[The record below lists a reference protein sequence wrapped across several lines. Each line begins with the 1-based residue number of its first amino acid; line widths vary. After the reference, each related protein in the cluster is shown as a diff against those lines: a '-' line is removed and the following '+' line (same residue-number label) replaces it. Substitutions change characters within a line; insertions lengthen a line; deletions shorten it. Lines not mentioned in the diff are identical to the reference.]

1 MNDKTNEAERSR
13 APLSNDKTNEA
24 ERSRAPLSNDKTNEA
39 ERSRASFSNRK
50 TTLITLI
57 GVVVALG
64 VAAAWYFARPD
75 KVAGDE
81 TGAERQI
88 LYWTDPMVPGY
99 RSDKPGKSPFMD
111 MDLVPVY
118 ADAAGG
124 DSGAPVVSIRPG
136 FVQNFGVRTHKVTRG
151 GAAPVLAAQGY
162 LLHEG
167 GGLRVLVDAF
177 DRNTGW
183 VRAGLPA
190 EIRVPDLPGRQWSGV
205 VESARSDVDVG
216 ARSLTARVRITNP
229 DAALRPSLYA
239 EVLIRD
245 TARRDGK
252 ITVPREALIRTGS
265 RNAVVLAL
273 GDGRFQPV
281 EVVPGEESGDW
292 VEIRQGVKEGD
303 TVVTS
308 GQFLIDSEASVRASF
323 RRMESV
329 EK

>member
-1 MNDKTNEAERSR
+1 M
-13 APLSNDKTNEA
+13 
-24 ERSRAPLSNDKTNEA
+24 
-39 ERSRASFSNRK
+39 NRK
-50 TTLITLI
+50 TKLIALL
-57 GVVVALG
+57 GAVALLG
-64 VAAAWYFARPD
+64 VATAWYFPH
-75 KVAGDE
+75 
-81 TGAERQI
+81 TGPASDTKTERQV

-118 ADAAGG
+118 ANDAGG
-124 DSGAPVVSIRPG
+124 DSGAPVVTVRPE
-136 FVQNFGVRTHKVTRG
+136 FIQNFGVRTHKVTRG
-151 GAAPVLAAQGY
+151 GAAPVLTAQGY

-183 VRAGLPA
+183 GRAGLPA
-190 EIRVPDLPGRQWSGV
+190 GIRVPDLPGRQWSGV

-216 ARSLTARVRITNP
+216 ARSLTARIRITNP

-245 TARRDGK
+245 TARREAK
-252 ITVPREALIRTGS
+252 ITVPREALIRTGA

-273 GDGRFQPV
+273 DGGRFQPV
-281 EVVPGEESGDW
+281 DVVPGEESGDW

-323 RRMESV
+323 QRMESV
-329 EK
+329 PADPHAGH